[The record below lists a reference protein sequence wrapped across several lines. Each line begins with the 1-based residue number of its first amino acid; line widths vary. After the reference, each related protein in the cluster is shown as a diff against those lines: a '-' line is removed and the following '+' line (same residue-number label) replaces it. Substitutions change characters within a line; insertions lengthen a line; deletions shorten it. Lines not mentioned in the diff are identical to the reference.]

1 MPKITIVLPTY
12 NGQQYIKESIES
24 IINQTFKDWEL
35 IIVNDCSVDDTPM
48 IINKYA
54 ELDTRIRIIHNDE
67 NKKLPQSLNI
77 GFSYARGKYYTW
89 TSDDNMYL
97 PDALL
102 KMNEYL
108 DNNLQEVMV
117 RAGYEVIDRK
127 GKKVYDSLPYDK
139 DYMYVHNCVGACFLY
154 RREIVQI
161 IGEYNP
167 NRFLVE
173 DYEYW
178 LRILFKYQ
186 SIGNINENLYLYRIH
201 EKSLSEKRRV
211 DVEEQL
217 LILRKQYIAKII
229 VGIKHRKDYLCELYY
244 ELKKANMLK
253 KEIIK
258 LFIQYVPEL
267 RIDGEK
273 VSTQRAIIYG
283 AGLYGKQVYSR
294 YSNIIDYYADK
305 NKSGMYLFGKEII
318 TIQKMKELS
327 GEYQILVAAS
337 GEHIY
342 SFLKTL
348 VENGIF
354 KCVILV

>member
-12 NGQQYIKESIES
+12 NGQQYIRKSIES

-35 IIVNDCSVDDTPM
+35 IIVNDCSVDDTST

-54 ELDTRIRIIHNDE
+54 ELDTRIRIINNDK

-77 GFSYARGKYYTW
+77 GFSYARGEYYTW

-97 PDALL
+97 PDALWE
-102 KMNEYL
+102 MNEYL
-108 DNNLQEVMV
+108 DRNMQEVMV
-117 RAGYEVIDRK
+117 CTGYTIIDSE
-127 GKKVYDSLPYDK
+127 GKKLYDSSPYDK
-139 DYMYVHNCVGACFLY
+139 DYMYVHNRVGACFLY
-154 RREIVQI
+154 RREIAKT
-161 IGEYNP
+161 IGMYNP
-167 NRFLVE
+167 NSFLVE

-178 LRILFKYQ
+178 LRILFKYK

-201 EKSLSEKRRV
+201 EKSLSENRKK
-211 DVEEQL
+211 DINEQL
-217 LILRKQYIAKII
+217 LIIRKQYIAQI
-229 VGIKHRKDYLCELYY
+229 VASIKHRKDYLCELYY
-244 ELKKANMLK
+244 EFKKAKMLNQ
-253 KEIIK
+253 EIVK
-258 LFIQYVPEL
+258 LFIKYVPEL
-267 RIDGEK
+267 RIDCET
-273 VSTQRAIIYG
+273 VSMQRAIIYG
-283 AGLYGKQVYSR
+283 AGLYGKQAYSR
-294 YSNIIDYYADK
+294 YSNIIDYYVDK

-348 VENGIF
+348 VEYEIY
-354 KCVILV
+354 KCVVLV